1 MTLKKISPFDYTKKL
16 DVLLILCSMTE
27 DRYEIAK
34 KVINSIAI
42 FFEKT
47 GCKLWVLDNGSKYTI
62 KQESYPQG
70 TTVISL
76 ANNIGYW
83 GALHWFLNS
92 NVSPISKT
100 NKQYLYIIESD
111 NIHYDIFKLKEV
123 VNFMESNCDIN
134 CVRVQEFSIRNR
146 LLYSKEAKYLPFRK
160 SRSLVSLRNHITGEK
175 GKFWRTSK
183 NCPVYFS
190 NLHSKLP
197 SVLRLEILKLTFQRL
212 AELDTFNE
220 KDFYMAMNSFSS
232 TIGVLDSGIYY
243 TVSSES
249 NSRVVQSGSYAS
261 NYPNGMDDYFAT
273 RMSSLSN
280 QDLNTKI
287 SSVYEKK

>member
-1 MTLKKISPFDYTKKL
+1 MTLKKISSFDYSKKL

-47 GCKLWVLDNGSKYTI
+47 GCKLWVLDNGSKYII

-92 NVSPISKT
+92 NLSPIYKT

-111 NIHYDIFKLKEV
+111 HIH
-123 VNFMESNCDIN
+123 
-134 CVRVQEFSIRNR
+134 
-146 LLYSKEAKYLPFRK
+146 
-160 SRSLVSLRNHITGEK
+160 
-175 GKFWRTSK
+175 
-183 NCPVYFS
+183 
-190 NLHSKLP
+190 
-197 SVLRLEILKLTFQRL
+197 
-212 AELDTFNE
+212 
-220 KDFYMAMNSFSS
+220 
-232 TIGVLDSGIYY
+232 
-243 TVSSES
+243 
-249 NSRVVQSGSYAS
+249 
-261 NYPNGMDDYFAT
+261 
-273 RMSSLSN
+273 
-280 QDLNTKI
+280 
-287 SSVYEKK
+287 